1 MAVTRRIVTEEDIQ
15 NDVFST
21 PLDNTTSADI
31 HMGVPIEAAYIGAL
45 MRDSPN
51 LFEADVDYLGDM
63 TFDVE
68 AAATHKK
75 LTLHEELRHV
85 RLRTRHA
92 LEWGIGI
99 HPTIPAALTT
109 HLSSGAIQADLR
121 RLQLTGF
128 NAHVSSGALYAWLPA
143 SKTPIDTGFHLSSGH
158 ISIHTSENTPL
169 NLRGI
174 HLSSGNFD
182 FYVADGVSFNTALH
196 VSSGKVN
203 VMRAAGV
210 ALRVHVERMSS
221 GKVRLPE
228 SFERIAGEKRKP
240 GIWQTPGFDSAAKQ
254 CSLTIK
260 LSSGKITIYDPE

>member
-1 MAVTRRIVTEEDIQ
+1 MTVTRRTLTEEDIQ

-21 PLDNTTSADI
+21 PLDNTTAAEI
-31 HMGVPIEAAYIGAL
+31 HVGVPIESAYIGAL
-45 MRDSPN
+45 VADSPN

-63 TFDVE
+63 TFDVKE
-68 AAATHKK
+68 DGTHKK
-75 LTLHEELRHV
+75 VTLNEELRHV
-85 RLRTRHA
+85 RLRTRRE

-99 HPTIPAALTT
+99 HPTIPVALTT

-121 RLQLTGF
+121 RLKLTGF
-128 NAHVSSGALYAWLPA
+128 NARVSSGALNAWLPESDIPINA
-143 SKTPIDTGFHLSSGH
+143 SFHLSSGH
-158 ISIHTSENTPL
+158 MSIHTSENTPL
-169 NLRGI
+169 NLQGI

-182 FYVADGVSFNTALH
+182 FYVAEGASFHTALH
-196 VSSGKVN
+196 VSSGKFN

-210 ALRVHVERMSS
+210 ALRVHVERISS

-228 SFERIAGEKRKP
+228 SFQRIAGEKRKH
-240 GIWQTPGFDSAAKQ
+240 GIWQSPGFDDADKQ